1 MHLSQQVLSA
11 SETYLSQTGPLNK
24 INRLIKLN
32 NPIHI
37 ITIKATNPNS
47 SPSIQRNATQY
58 KVRSDESKA
67 TKPLPHPLLFSKPHP
82 PKTPNAPKEK
92 AIALLRFELVVF
104 SFRDSWEEKPHA
116 TQEVPSPIKRGRTA
130 DPPGHAPKGASL
142 ESGLEPSSGLA
153 DGP

>member
-92 AIALLRFELVVF
+92 AIREVSHLLSTTF
-104 SFRDSWEEKPHA
+104 
-116 TQEVPSPIKRGRTA
+116 PIKTKRMDKIDIVNSKEQKVGSDRFVS
-130 DPPGHAPKGASL
+130 DVS
-142 ESGLEPSSGLA
+142 
-153 DGP
+153 